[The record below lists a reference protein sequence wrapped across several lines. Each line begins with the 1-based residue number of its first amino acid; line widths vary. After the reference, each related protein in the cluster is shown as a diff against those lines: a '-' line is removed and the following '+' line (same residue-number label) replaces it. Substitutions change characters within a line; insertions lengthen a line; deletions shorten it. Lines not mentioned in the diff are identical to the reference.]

1 MKLREQEVYTK
12 RIISRLGFVQTE
24 CLRSVYHGTEKEKN
38 KESKNSKNRL

>member
-12 RIISRLGFVQTE
+12 RIISRLEFVQTE
-24 CLRSVYHGTEKEKN
+24 RLRSVYHGTKKEKN